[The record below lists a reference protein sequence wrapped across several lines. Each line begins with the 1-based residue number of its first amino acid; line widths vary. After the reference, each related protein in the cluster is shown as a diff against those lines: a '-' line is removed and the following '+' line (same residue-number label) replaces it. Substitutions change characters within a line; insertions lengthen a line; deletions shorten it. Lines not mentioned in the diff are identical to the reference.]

1 VKRGYRIRFAREGYR
16 IIDAEG
22 REVRRIV
29 VLRMRDWLRGW
40 RMASKTELGPLNTIV
55 GQQRRRRRSQQ
66 RGRPL
71 K

>member
-1 VKRGYRIRFAREGYR
+1 MSAVARDGWTQTLVKRGYHIRFAREGYR

-40 RMASKTELGPLNTIV
+40 RMASKRV
-55 GQQRRRRRSQQ
+55 
-66 RGRPL
+66 RGL
-71 K
+71 LS

>member
-40 RMASKTELGPLNTIV
+40 RMASKRVVELL
-55 GQQRRRRRSQQ
+55 S
-66 RGRPL
+66 
-71 K
+71 